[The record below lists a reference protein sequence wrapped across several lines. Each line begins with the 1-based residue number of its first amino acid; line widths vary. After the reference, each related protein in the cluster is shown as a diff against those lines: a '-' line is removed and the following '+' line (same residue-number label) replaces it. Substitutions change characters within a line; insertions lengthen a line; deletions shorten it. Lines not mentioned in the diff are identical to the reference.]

1 LRSRPAVRIAALRAV
16 SHRFSFALLLL
27 IAVGLLILGRID
39 IVPLDGVR
47 TSVSDAVAPILDV
60 LSQPAATVSDVVD
73 EVQTLAEIRAE
84 NARLKDQVAALEQYQ
99 DVAFRLEAENL
110 MLRTLLNY
118 TPDWSYSFLTA
129 RVVSDNAGA
138 FVRSLMINLG
148 SNNGVA
154 DGQAVLGGRGLLGR
168 IVQTGE
174 RSARILLMT
183 DLNFRV
189 PVVIERTQQHAVVGG
204 DNTDKPRLLY
214 LPPDASLRVGDRVV
228 TSGQGGLFPP
238 GLPLGTV
245 ADQTDGTVRIDPIE
259 PLDVI
264 SYVKI
269 VEFHD
274 VSDTI
279 AFKDA
284 PGFLK

>member
-1 LRSRPAVRIAALRAV
+1 MRSRPAVRIAALRAV
-16 SHRFSFALLLL
+16 SHRFSFALLIL
-27 IAVGLLILGRID
+27 IAIGLLVLGRID
-39 IVPLDGVR
+39 VVPLDGVR
-47 TSVSDAVAPILDV
+47 TSVSDAVAPILDA
-60 LSQPAATVSDVVD
+60 LSRPAATVSDMVD
-73 EVQTLAEIRAE
+73 EVQTLTDIRDE
-84 NARLKDQVAALEQYQ
+84 NARLREQVAALEQYQ

-110 MLRTLLNY
+110 TLRTLLNY

-245 ADQTDGTVRIDPIE
+245 AGQTDGTVRIDPIE

-264 SYVKI
+264 SFVKV
-269 VEFHD
+269 VEFLD
-274 VSDTI
+274 VSDSI

-284 PGFLK
+284 PGFLR

>member
-1 LRSRPAVRIAALRAV
+1 
-16 SHRFSFALLLL
+16 
-27 IAVGLLILGRID
+27 LILGRID
-39 IVPLDGVR
+39 VVPLDGVR

-73 EVQTLAEIRAE
+73 EVQTLADIRAE
-84 NARLKDQVAALEQYQ
+84 NARLKEQVASLEQYQ

-118 TPDWSYSFLTA
+118 TPDWSFSFLTA
-129 RVVSDNAGA
+129 RVVSDNTGA
-138 FVRSLMINLG
+138 FVRSLMVNLG
-148 SNNGVA
+148 SNNGVE

-264 SYVKI
+264 SFVKI
-269 VEFHD
+269 VQFHD
-274 VSDTI
+274 VSGTI

-284 PGFLK
+284 PGFLR